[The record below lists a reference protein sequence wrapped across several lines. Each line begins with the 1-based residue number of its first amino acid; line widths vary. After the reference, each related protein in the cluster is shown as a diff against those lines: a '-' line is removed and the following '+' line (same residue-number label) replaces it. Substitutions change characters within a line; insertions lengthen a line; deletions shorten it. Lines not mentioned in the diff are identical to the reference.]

1 MKRAIPTLAAS
12 AAAIALVGGSALAQ
26 SSQPI
31 ASDTQGALEAP
42 EYWNCDRIRP
52 EYTAYLEAG
61 NAPESWRYV
70 GKTYR
75 DVANDRTY
83 TWQDWLDWADDAGCG
98 AARLA
103 EPKPNTA
110 IGILLGFF
118 GAGLIAAVG
127 GGGGGGSISPG

>member
-1 MKRAIPTLAAS
+1 MKRAFPTLVVS

-26 SSQPI
+26 SAQPI
-31 ASDTQGALEAP
+31 ASDEQGALEAP
-42 EYWNCDRIRP
+42 EYWDCDRIRP
-52 EYTAYLEAG
+52 EYTAYLDAG
-61 NAPESWRYV
+61 NAPESWRYF

-75 DVANDRTY
+75 DVANDRIY

-127 GGGGGGSISPG
+127 GGGGSISPG